1 MAESIKP
8 GSVKSVAVVGGGV
21 SGLAAAYKL
30 KSQGINVTVFEAEE
44 KAGGKL
50 RSVSRDGL
58 IWDEGANKMP
68 ISQNKRYVVKD
79 GAPTLIPSNP
89 IALIASSLLSTKSKP
104 LLWRSPAHRSNQSKM
119 STEYSQESVREFFQ
133 RHFGEEVVEYLV
145 DPFVAGT
152 SAGDADSLSRLT
164 DMLSKDLGD
173 DLKLKSKVLS
183 LSYNGDDISSSN
195 NWSLSY
201 ATNQKTGEP
210 SAHQSF
216 DAVIMTAPLCNVKE
230 MKIKTCGGPFILD
243 FIPKITYLPLSVVIT
258 AYRKQNVKRPL
269 EGFGV
274 LVPTKEQQNGLKTL
288 GKHCFK
294 QLTT

>member
-44 KAGGKL
+44 KAGRKL
-50 RSVSRDGL
+50 RSVSRGGL
-58 IWDEGANKMP
+58 TWDEGANTMTESSMEVKGLLDNFGLRETLQFP

-89 IALIASSLLSTKSKP
+89 IALIASSLLFTKSKFQIFFEP
-104 LLWRSPAHRSNQSKM
+104 FLWRSPAHRSNQSKM

-152 SAGDADSLSRLT
+152 SSGDADSLSMAHAFPEIWNLEKKFGSIIVGAIQSKMSGKQKNGGKDTSLEKGKLQRGSFSFQGGMQRLT
-164 DMLSKDLGD
+164 DIKGA
-173 DLKLKSKVLS
+173 
-183 LSYNGDDISSSN
+183 I
-195 NWSLSY
+195 
-201 ATNQKTGEP
+201 
-210 SAHQSF
+210 
-216 DAVIMTAPLCNVKE
+216 VIV
-230 MKIKTCGGPFILD
+230 
-243 FIPKITYLPLSVVIT
+243 
-258 AYRKQNVKRPL
+258 
-269 EGFGV
+269 
-274 LVPTKEQQNGLKTL
+274 
-288 GKHCFK
+288 
-294 QLTT
+294 